1 MHTKHTVRYIC
12 ERYLSG
18 NCYYYKQ
25 ELITH
30 DSWQNPASIN
40 WSTKR
45 PISSRT
51 FFAKEREGYKTVNIL
66 HRKKPAEVL
75 PFSRI

>member
-12 ERYLSG
+12 ERYSSG

-30 DSWQNPASIN
+30 DSWQNPTSIN

-66 HRKKPAEVL
+66 HHKKPAEVL
-75 PFSRI
+75 PFSRT